1 METKDQTMSVTGLG
15 LNQNLFSGIDTV
27 NAQQVSGEIF
37 SRAAQ
42 KTVDVSKLDL
52 TQFRRPALGGELYS
66 SSTSVELQREIA
78 IAQSGINIQNI
89 NTSYLNSQ
97 AASALYGGNNIAK
110 TVDGKLFVPANSEVE
125 PINTVEPQS
134 QRVDLYQITNLNKD
148 AQGSNPFAYKPQQE
162 ESKNDGKD
170 SLNIFA

>member
-1 METKDQTMSVTGLG
+1 MSVSGLG
-15 LNQNLFSGIDTV
+15 LNQNLFSGIDSV
-27 NAQQVSGEIF
+27 NAQQISGEIF

-42 KTVDVSKLDL
+42 KTIDLSKTDL
-52 TQFRRPALGGELYS
+52 SQFRRPELGVDLYNS
-66 SSTSVELQREIA
+66 KTSLELQRQIA
-78 IAQSGINIQNI
+78 ITQSGINTQNI

-134 QRVDLYQITNLNKD
+134 QRVDLYQIANLNKD
-148 AQGSNPFAYKPQQE
+148 AKGSNPFAYKPQE
-162 ESKNDGKD
+162 ESKKEDREPR
-170 SLNIFA
+170 NIFA

>member
-1 METKDQTMSVTGLG
+1 MSVSGLG
-15 LNQNLFSGIDTV
+15 LNQNLFSGIDSV
-27 NAQQVSGEIF
+27 NAQQISGEIF

-42 KTVDVSKLDL
+42 KTIDLSKTDL
-52 TQFRRPALGGELYS
+52 SQFRRPELGVDLYNS
-66 SSTSVELQREIA
+66 KTSLELQRQIA
-78 IAQSGINIQNI
+78 ITQSGINTQNI

-134 QRVDLYQITNLNKD
+134 QRVDLYQIANLNKD
-148 AQGSNPFAYKPQQE
+148 AKGSNPFA
-162 ESKNDGKD
+162 
-170 SLNIFA
+170 

>member
-1 METKDQTMSVTGLG
+1 MSVSGLG
-15 LNQNLFSGIDTV
+15 LDQNLFSGIDSV
-27 NAQQVSGEIF
+27 NAQQISGEIF

-42 KTVDVSKLDL
+42 KTIDLSKTDL
-52 TQFRRPALGGELYS
+52 SQFRRPELGVDLYNS
-66 SSTSVELQREIA
+66 KTSLELQRQIA
-78 IAQSGINIQNI
+78 ITQSGINTQNI

-134 QRVDLYQITNLNKD
+134 QRVDLYQIANLNKD
-148 AQGSNPFAYKPQQE
+148 AKGSNPFAYKPQE
-162 ESKNDGKD
+162 ESKKEDREP
-170 SLNIFA
+170 LNIFA

>member
-1 METKDQTMSVTGLG
+1 MSVSGLG
-15 LNQNLFSGIDTV
+15 LNQNLFSGIDSV
-27 NAQQVSGEIF
+27 NAQQISGEIF

-42 KTVDVSKLDL
+42 KTIDLSKTDL
-52 TQFRRPALGGELYS
+52 SQFRRPELGVDLYNS
-66 SSTSVELQREIA
+66 KTSLELQRQIA
-78 IAQSGINIQNI
+78 ITQSGINTQNI

-134 QRVDLYQITNLNKD
+134 QRVDLYQIANLNKD
-148 AQGSNPFAYKPQQE
+148 AKGSNPFAYKPQE
-162 ESKNDGKD
+162 ESKKEDRKP
-170 SLNIFA
+170 LNIFA

>member
-1 METKDQTMSVTGLG
+1 MSVSGLG
-15 LNQNLFSGIDTV
+15 LNQNLFSGIDSV
-27 NAQQVSGEIF
+27 NAQQISGEIF

-42 KTVDVSKLDL
+42 KTIDLSKTDL
-52 TQFRRPALGGELYS
+52 SQFRRPELGVDLYNS
-66 SSTSVELQREIA
+66 KTSLELQRQIA
-78 IAQSGINIQNI
+78 ITQSGINTQNI

-134 QRVDLYQITNLNKD
+134 QRVDLYQIANLNKD
-148 AQGSNPFAYKPQQE
+148 AKGSNPFAYKPQE
-162 ESKNDGKD
+162 GSKKEDREP
-170 SLNIFA
+170 LNIFA

>member
-1 METKDQTMSVTGLG
+1 MSVSGLG
-15 LNQNLFSGIDTV
+15 LNQNLFSGIDSV
-27 NAQQVSGEIF
+27 NAQQISGEIF

-42 KTVDVSKLDL
+42 KTIDLSKTDL
-52 TQFRRPALGGELYS
+52 SQFRRPELGVDLYNS
-66 SSTSVELQREIA
+66 KTSLELQRQIA
-78 IAQSGINIQNI
+78 ITQSGINTQNI

-134 QRVDLYQITNLNKD
+134 QRVDLYQIANLNKD
-148 AQGSNPFAYKPQQE
+148 AKGSNPFAYKP
-162 ESKNDGKD
+162 
-170 SLNIFA
+170 

>member
-1 METKDQTMSVTGLG
+1 MSVSGLG
-15 LNQNLFSGIDTV
+15 LNQNLFSGIDSV
-27 NAQQVSGEIF
+27 NAQQISGEIF

-42 KTVDVSKLDL
+42 KTIDLSKTDL
-52 TQFRRPALGGELYS
+52 SQFRRPELGVDLYNS
-66 SSTSVELQREIA
+66 KTSLELQRQIA
-78 IAQSGINIQNI
+78 ITQSGINTQNI

-134 QRVDLYQITNLNKD
+134 QRVDLYQIANLNKD
-148 AQGSNPFAYKPQQE
+148 AKGSNPFAYKPQE
-162 ESKNDGKD
+162 ESKKEDREP
-170 SLNIFA
+170 LNIFA

>member
-1 METKDQTMSVTGLG
+1 MSVSGLG
-15 LNQNLFSGIDTV
+15 LNQNLFSGIDSV
-27 NAQQVSGEIF
+27 NAQQISCEIF

-42 KTVDVSKLDL
+42 KTIDLSKTDL
-52 TQFRRPALGGELYS
+52 SQFRRPELGVDLYNS
-66 SSTSVELQREIA
+66 KTSLELQRQIA
-78 IAQSGINIQNI
+78 ITQSGINTQNI

-134 QRVDLYQITNLNKD
+134 QRVDLYQIANLNKD
-148 AQGSNPFAYKPQQE
+148 AKGSNPFAYKPQE
-162 ESKNDGKD
+162 ESKKEDREP
-170 SLNIFA
+170 LNIFA

>member
-1 METKDQTMSVTGLG
+1 MSVSGLG
-15 LNQNLFSGIDTV
+15 LNQNLFSGIDSV
-27 NAQQVSGEIF
+27 NAQQISGEIF

-42 KTVDVSKLDL
+42 KTIDLSKTDL
-52 TQFRRPALGGELYS
+52 SQFRRPELGVDLYNS
-66 SSTSVELQREIA
+66 KTSLELQRQIA
-78 IAQSGINIQNI
+78 ITQSGINTQNI

-148 AQGSNPFAYKPQQE
+148 AKGSNPFAYKPQE
-162 ESKNDGKD
+162 ESKKEDREP
-170 SLNIFA
+170 LNIFA

>member
-1 METKDQTMSVTGLG
+1 MSVSGLG
-15 LNQNLFSGIDTV
+15 LNQNLFSGIDSV
-27 NAQQVSGEIF
+27 NTQQISGEIF

-42 KTVDVSKLDL
+42 KTIDLSKTDL
-52 TQFRRPALGGELYS
+52 SQFRRPELGVDLYNS
-66 SSTSVELQREIA
+66 KTSLELQRQIA
-78 IAQSGINIQNI
+78 ITQSGINTQNI

-134 QRVDLYQITNLNKD
+134 QRVDLYQIANLNKD
-148 AQGSNPFAYKPQQE
+148 AKGSNPFAYKPQE
-162 ESKNDGKD
+162 ESKKEDREP
-170 SLNIFA
+170 LNIFA